1 MPTKE
6 SEVSTDLIKE
16 LGALTVA
23 SRMKRLADRFQH
35 DVGVV
40 FRERQV
46 SLEPRWMTVYYLLA
60 RDGAMSVVEI
70 ARALQISHPAVHQ
83 VAQEMLKAGYLVQNR
98 DQQDGRRRLL
108 NLSDSALE
116 VLPQMR
122 ELWDDVERA
131 AAQVIQESGF
141 EVLSVLERLEWE
153 LDQKPFHQ
161 RIRDTAKSKQRQEV
175 VIVEYQTEMAE
186 VYRDLVL
193 SWVKADYQVEPSDL
207 QMAEDPVGTLIR
219 PGGHVFMAQ
228 VNSQCLGTAAL
239 RKVDEET
246 YELCKM
252 VVTPSARGRQLG
264 QKLMRHAI
272 AKARMLGARKIVL
285 ETNHKAEAAIK
296 LYRKNGFQH
305 HSFPPEHPPGYER
318 ADVWMELELV

>member
-1 MPTKE
+1 VT
-6 SEVSTDLIKE
+6 TDLIKE
-16 LGALTVA
+16 LGAMAVA

-108 NLSDSALE
+108 NLSDSALA

-131 AAQVIQESGF
+131 AAQVIQDSGF
-141 EVLSVLERLEWE
+141 DVLSVLERLEWE
-153 LDQKPFHQ
+153 LDHKPFHQ
-161 RIRDTAKSKQRQEV
+161 RIRDTAKRKQRQEV
-175 VIVEYQTEMAE
+175 VIVEFQTEMADA
-186 VYRDLVL
+186 YRDLVL
-193 SWVKADYQVEPSDL
+193 SWVEADYQVEPVDL

-228 VNSQCLGTAAL
+228 VNSECLGTAAL
-239 RKVDEET
+239 RKVDEQT

-264 QKLMRHAI
+264 QKLMGHAI

-305 HSFPPEHPPGYER
+305 HAFPPEHPPGYER
-318 ADVWMELELV
+318 ADVWMELDLV